1 MLSFDRL
8 QLIDSGYMV
17 AVGAAALA
25 GGIAATSSLIGSYIN
40 MRNQADTNKTNRDIA
55 NESLEK
61 QEQWRKE
68 DMAYQD
74 AVREATWAR
83 EDQLLQAQQ
92 AREDTS
98 YQRSVADAMA
108 AGLSPLAVAQL
119 DGSAGSVI
127 TSQGATSAPN
137 VGQPASWTAQAP
149 QMDISSLI
157 SSVLSTSNLSEL
169 ARHNKATEAN
179 ASRELDLKST
189 ELTTQAE
196 QFKQMYDFNVEKF
209 GKEYALEEKKFNQS
223 VIQFTS
229 TISMQ
234 KTFHADEMS
243 EKEKAREWDSIMKNQ
258 DIRTEQYQE
267 FCRVADCPVKLYPVY
282 NLDDYYKGVENAKN
296 SLYNG
301 NRKFLNRASG
311 LDDNDI
317 FSPEEYDDSY
327 SENAGQSNSVSANG
341 VPAEPF
347 TSRVSASASRS
358 TNGGFSKNQST
369 KVRELRQQCYGQA
382 DISYPVL
389 VESYAQWESDWK
401 RRNKK

>member
-1 MLSFDRL
+1 MSDVW
-8 QLIDSGYMV
+8 G
-17 AVGAAALA
+17 
-25 GGIAATSSLIGSYIN
+25 IGSTIQGVSGIVGNFVN
-40 MRNQADTNKTNRDIA
+40 MRNVDKTNQTNRDLA
-55 NESLEK
+55 NASLEK
-61 QEQWRKE
+61 QEQWRQEDKE
-68 DMAYQD
+68 YQD
-74 AVREATWAR
+74 AVRQATWAR

-92 AREDTS
+92 QREDTS

-137 VGQPASWTAQAP
+137 VQQPASWTAQAP
-149 QMDISSLI
+149 QMDVSSLVA
-157 SSVLSTSNLSEL
+157 SVASASNLAETI
-169 ARHNKATEAN
+169 RHNKATEAN
-179 ASRELDLKST
+179 ASRELDLKSN
-189 ELTTQAE
+189 ELTTQAQ
-196 QFKQMYDFNVEKF
+196 QFDQMYNFNVDKF
-209 GKEYALEEKKFNQS
+209 GKEYALEEKKFHQS
-223 VIQFTS
+223 VVQFTT

-282 NLDDYYKGVENAKN
+282 NLDDYYKGVETAKN
-296 SLYNG
+296 ALYNG

-341 VPAEPF
+341 VPAEPY
-347 TSRVSASASRS
+347 TSRVSASASKS
-358 TNGGFSKNQST
+358 VNGGFSKNQST

-401 RRNKK
+401 RRNRK

>member
-1 MLSFDRL
+1 MSDVW
-8 QLIDSGYMV
+8 G
-17 AVGAAALA
+17 
-25 GGIAATSSLIGSYIN
+25 IGSTIQGVSGIVGNFVN
-40 MRNQADTNKTNRDIA
+40 MRNVDKTNQTNRDLA
-55 NESLEK
+55 NASLEK
-61 QEQWRKE
+61 QEQWRQEDKE
-68 DMAYQD
+68 YQD
-74 AVREATWAR
+74 AVRQATWQR

-92 AREDTS
+92 QREDTS

-137 VGQPASWTAQAP
+137 VQQPASWTAQAP
-149 QMDISSLI
+149 QMDVSSLVA
-157 SSVLSTSNLSEL
+157 SVASASNLAETI
-169 ARHNKATEAN
+169 RHNRATEAN

-189 ELTTQAE
+189 ELTTQAQ
-196 QFKQMYDFNVEKF
+196 QFDQMFNFNVTKF
-209 GKEYALEEKKFNQS
+209 GKEYELEEKKFHQS
-223 VIQFTS
+223 VVQFTT

-282 NLDDYYKGVENAKN
+282 NLDDYYKGVETAKN
-296 SLYNG
+296 ALYNG

-327 SENAGQSNSVSANG
+327 SENAGQSNSVSASG

-347 TSRVSASASRS
+347 TSRVSASASKS
-358 TNGGFSKNQST
+358 TSGGFSKNQST

-389 VESYAQWESDWK
+389 VESYSQWESDWK
-401 RRNKK
+401 RRNRK